1 MPLTSHRFVYF
12 AENQPLPVVR
22 MSLVLWLLGM
32 PGAVAL
38 AWSKP
43 PLWWSVFA
51 AGTSVQNAAWMVAL
65 GMGVLLAL
73 AIGLGLKLGSQ
84 VGLSAPL
91 IHAAVQGRTPWRGMR
106 VLSLPGLAGGVVGAA
121 WMVTLAMVWPESMAF
136 VAPVYDLPLL
146 PKILYGGFT
155 EELLL
160 RFGLLSLVM
169 WLVWRVLGHPKQRP
183 SWQLG
188 WLAIIITAAL
198 SGGIMVYLGWT
209 AAAFM
214 AVPVLL
220 QLLACEVVYG
230 LLSGILFW
238 RYGLESAML
247 AHVVTYLLSHGL
259 V

>member
-1 MPLTSHRFVYF
+1 
-12 AENQPLPVVR
+12 

-43 PLWWSVFA
+43 ALWWPVFA
-51 AGTSVQNAAWMVAL
+51 PDTSVQSAAWMVVL
-65 GMGVLLAL
+65 GLGVLLAL
-73 AIGLGLKLGSQ
+73 AIGIGLKLGSQ
-84 VGLSAPL
+84 VGLSSPL
-91 IHAAVQGRTPWRGMR
+91 VHAAVQGRTPWRGMR
-106 VLSLPGLAGGVVGAA
+106 VLSLPGLAGGVAGAA
-121 WMVTLAMVWPESMAF
+121 WMVTLTMVWPESMAF

-169 WLVWRVLGHPKQRP
+169 WLLWRALGSPEQRP

-188 WLAIIITAAL
+188 WLAIFIAAVL
-198 SGGIMVYLGWT
+198 SGGILVYLGWT
-209 AAAFM
+209 AVAAM
-214 AVPVLL
+214 TATALL